1 MRKLKIDR
9 RIAAVA
15 LAAAAAAS
23 AAAAAAILGF
33 GGGDANTTSVTETT
47 FQQLVPTFQ
56 ADDQGGSHVTVW
68 EHLTEKT
75 YEVRETEALQER
87 RLVDTV
93 ETRRLAGEGSWPA
106 DYVAA
111 ARANGWGLDQLS
123 ACTAYL
129 LPRPDSGRDGDSAAS
144 TLVNAQCRTLAS
156 GIVSGDF
163 ESLRE
168 RVGSL
173 VFDAASP

>member
-1 MRKLKIDR
+1 MRKFKIDR

-15 LAAAAAAS
+15 LAAAAAAL
-23 AAAAAAILGF
+23 AAAAAIPGF
-33 GGGDANTTSVTETT
+33 GGGGANTTSVTETT

-56 ADDQGGSHVTVW
+56 ADGQGGAHVAVW

-75 YEVRETEALQER
+75 YEVRETETLQER
-87 RLVDTV
+87 RLVDTI

-129 LPRPDSGRDGDSAAS
+129 LPRQDSGRDDDSAAS

-168 RVGSL
+168 RVGRL
-173 VFDAASP
+173 VFAAASP

>member
-1 MRKLKIDR
+1 MQKFKIDR
-9 RIAAVA
+9 RIAAAA

-23 AAAAAAILGF
+23 VAAAAVLGF
-33 GGGDANTTSVTETT
+33 GGGDTDTTTVTETAFHQLIPE
-47 FQQLVPTFQ
+47 FQS
-56 ADDQGGSHVTVW
+56 DGQGGAHVAVW

-75 YEVRETEALQER
+75 YEVRETETLRER

-123 ACTAYL
+123 ACTEYL
-129 LPRPDSGRDGDSAAS
+129 LPRPASGRDGDSAAS
-144 TLVNAQCRTLAS
+144 HLVNYQCRTLAS

-163 ESLRE
+163 ESLRK
-168 RVGSL
+168 RVGVL
-173 VFDAASP
+173 VFDTASP